1 MNHSRATISLA
12 VVLVIALGAGAA
24 VATVV
29 AAQSNVQVSS
39 VTVSPEEPTTGE
51 QVTLETE
58 IANLESSSGP
68 VDVTDVYVRT
78 DGSAETHGRVD
89 DVGSIG
95 PGGSVTVPLTTSFD
109 RPGTKTL
116 TVHVVVEDD
125 SETRRTYQYPVSV
138 DVADPTIRAD
148 LSIGSSINQSGTTQV
163 ELTNYG
169 NVELTDVEV
178 TASVDGEVV
187 DRRPSHDVDPESSRT
202 VRFDT
207 NDLADEEVTFTASYA
222 AAGDDHE
229 TVTTR
234 MMDQPVEGEVLLT
247 GVETTRTAGG
257 VTIRGDAANVGNTDT
272 ESVLVRIPDEGDVSP
287 GSSGGDYFIG
297 SIDASEFATFEL
309 TAALESNAST
319 VPVEIAYIVD
329 DERVTTVQEVGV
341 DSGQAAATGERAQTS
356 EPRADGGG
364 SSGLFGFVGLF
375 GIGLV
380 VAVVAVGGGLYYVW
394 NRE

>member
-1 MNHSRATISLA
+1 M
-12 VVLVIALGAGAA
+12 ALGAGAA
-24 VATVV
+24 VATV

-89 DVGSIG
+89 NVGSIG
-95 PGGSVTVPLTTSFD
+95 PGGSVSVPLTASFD

-125 SETRRTYQYPVSV
+125 SETRQSYQYPVSV
-138 DVADPTIRAD
+138 DVADPAVRAD
-148 LSIGSSINQSGTTQV
+148 LSVDSPTNQSGTTV
-163 ELTNYG
+163 ELANYG
-169 NVELTDVEV
+169 NVEFSDVEV
-178 TASVDGEVV
+178 TAAVDGEVV
-187 DRRPSHDVDPESSRT
+187 DRRPVHDIDPESSRT

-207 NDLADEEVTFTASYA
+207 DDLADEEVTFTAAYV

-229 TVTTR
+229 TATTR
-234 MMDQPVEGEVLLT
+234 TVDQPVEGEIHLT
-247 GVETTRTAGG
+247 GVETTRTAEG

-287 GSSGGDYFIG
+287 GSGGGDYFIG

-309 TAALESNAST
+309 QASLESNAST

-341 DSGQAAATGERAQTS
+341 DPGQAAATGERAQTS
-356 EPRADGGG
+356 EPQAEGGG

-380 VAVVAVGGGLYYVW
+380 IVVAVGGSLYYVW